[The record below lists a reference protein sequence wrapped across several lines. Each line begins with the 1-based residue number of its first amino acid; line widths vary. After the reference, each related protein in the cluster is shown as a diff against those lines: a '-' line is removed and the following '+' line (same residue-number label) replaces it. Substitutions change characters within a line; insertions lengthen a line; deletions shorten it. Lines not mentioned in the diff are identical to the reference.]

1 MEGYISK
8 RSQIFKLVEW
18 KGSLMKKAYR
28 IKKESEFQTIIQKKN
43 SSANRNFVVYMIKD
57 SEQAHFR
64 VGLSVGKK
72 VGNAV
77 MRNRVKRQIRQS
89 LFEMREEIKTD
100 CNFIVIARPA
110 VVHLSTI
117 EVKKNLQHVLKLAK
131 IM

>member
-1 MEGYISK
+1 M
-8 RSQIFKLVEW
+8 V
-18 KGSLMKKAYR
+18 
-28 IKKESEFQTIIQKKN
+28 KN
-43 SSANRNFVVYMIKD
+43 S
-57 SEQAHFR
+57 EQTHFR

-89 LFEMREEIKTD
+89 LFEMKAEIKTD

-110 VVHLSTI
+110 IIDLSTI